1 MTSAKPVPRPVAVER
16 TLEIFSDEWAF
27 AVLQECFFGVRRF
40 DDFQRNLAISRSVL
54 TRRLNHLVKQKIV
67 ERRLYSSRP
76 PRYEYRLTERGH
88 DMYPI
93 FVAFRQWGERWLKL
107 GNAPGLRLT
116 HIPCKH
122 ELHLKM
128 SCAHCARDLA
138 ARDVRYT

>member
-1 MTSAKPVPRPVAVER
+1 MER

-40 DDFQRNLAISRSVL
+40 DEFQRHLDISRSVL
-54 TRRLNHLVKQKIV
+54 TRRLNHLVKQKII

-93 FVAFRQWGERWLKL
+93 FVAFREWGERWLKI
-107 GNAPGLRLT
+107 GKTPDLRLI

-122 ELHLKM
+122 DLHLRM
-128 SCAHCARDLA
+128 SCEHCGQVLH
-138 ARDVRYT
+138 ARDVRYEWLGKVSG